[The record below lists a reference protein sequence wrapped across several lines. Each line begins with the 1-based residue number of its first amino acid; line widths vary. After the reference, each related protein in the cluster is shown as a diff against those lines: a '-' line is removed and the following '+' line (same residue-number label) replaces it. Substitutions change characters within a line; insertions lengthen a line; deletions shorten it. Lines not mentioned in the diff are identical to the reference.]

1 MDIFEPYFKAG
12 EIARKARDFAASI
25 IKSGVSVLD
34 LCEKIEG
41 FIKSQGGEPAFPCNI
56 CINEVAAH
64 YTAEYMDSLKIPER
78 SIVKVDLGVHID
90 GFIVD
95 TAITVAL
102 DEKYVLLKEA
112 AEEALRK
119 ALKSVKASVNV
130 YDVGETVSKVASTYG
145 LKPIRNLSGHEIA
158 RYNLHAGISIPNIP
172 LQGGKFKLY
181 GVYAVEPFITE
192 HWANGTVTESS
203 KPTIYRCLSYK
214 KVRDVEADVLL
225 KTLWSRFKGLPFA
238 ERWIPT
244 MNLKFNV
251 QNAWFKLKNSNFI
264 KNYKPLVEISI
275 GPVAQAE
282 ETILVVEDGSI
293 ALTGFPL

>member
-1 MDIFEPYFKAG
+1 MDIFESYFKAG
-12 EIARKARDFAASI
+12 EIAGKARAFATSI

-34 LCEKIEG
+34 LCEKIED

-64 YTAEYMDSLKIPER
+64 YTAEYMDSLRIPDQ
-78 SIVKVDLGVHID
+78 SIVKMDLGVHID

-95 TAITVAL
+95 TAITVVL
-102 DEKYVLLKEA
+102 DEKYMLLKEA

-119 ALKSVKASVNV
+119 ALKNIRVSVNV
-130 YDVGETVSKVASTYG
+130 HDIGETISKVASTYG

-181 GVYAVEPFITE
+181 GVYAIEPFITE
-192 HWANGTVTESS
+192 HWANGTVIESS

-225 KTLWSRFKGLPFA
+225 KTLWSKFKGLPFA
-238 ERWIPT
+238 ERWIHT
-244 MNLKFNV
+244 MNLKCNV
-251 QNAWFKLKNSNFI
+251 QNPWSKLKNSNFI
-264 KNYKPLVEISI
+264 KSYRPLLEISR

-282 ETILVVEDGSI
+282 ETILVVEDGVI
-293 ALTGFPL
+293 ELTGFPL